1 MPILP
6 DQVTASLNGIVFGG
20 VDQFGVDW
28 SLQEL
33 DGWSATSSTTRA
45 TQRARRSGSLLGTPF
60 ATGRSV
66 SLSGRIFAPTAD
78 LLSDAIDRLNA
89 AVTLSDSKLFVTEA
103 SRTRYA
109 WMRQSDDVI
118 VKHLMPTIATY
129 SIQLIS
135 ADWRKFG
142 ADVSDRTRL
151 PSTSGGLLI
160 NTTNYAWT
168 GAPNASPSTMSFGG
182 VVQRTNLASDP
193 RATSLAIP
201 SGRLGWASRWF
212 GNGSTGT
219 NSTVQN
225 AADGPFGVTS
235 YARKTWTGM
244 SNAQDVGWQ
253 HTVNGTNAYP
263 VTAGLQYSVS
273 CWIRGSKTQPSRDG
287 NNGMVVQWYD
297 ASGTMIGTGA
307 FGASDKA
314 ITAGE
319 WVRYSVTA
327 TAPAGA
333 AFMAP
338 YNQVYLSASA
348 WAVGDTLDGTALL
361 VEQSSTVGSYFDGFF
376 ASFGGLTVAAVG
388 GLVINAVTVTG
399 QVSLTNPGNDTGP
412 LRLRIDGP
420 CTGPVVTHVG
430 TGDRLVFSS
439 SLVLAAGEWLDIDM
453 EKRQVYANG
462 QSSRAGYITSR
473 GWFGFD
479 PGPNT
484 FAFTAAQYDAAS
496 QLTVAGTPAWR

>member
-20 VDQFGVDW
+20 IDQYGVDW
-28 SLQEL
+28 SLQAL

-89 AVTLSDSKLFVTEA
+89 AVTLSDSQLFVTEA

-109 WMRQSDDVI
+109 WLRQSDDVI
-118 VKHLMPTIATY
+118 TKHLMPTIATY
-129 SIQLIS
+129 SIQLIG

-142 ADVSDRTRL
+142 ADVSNRTRL
-151 PSTSGGLLI
+151 PSTTGGLII
-160 NTTNYAWT
+160 NSAGPATADY
-168 GAPNASPSTMSFGG
+168 ASPDQAQAAAMSAGL
-182 VVQRTNLASDP
+182 RISPTSDP
-193 RATSLAIP
+193 AYYDL
-201 SGRLGWASRWF
+201 
-212 GNGSTGT
+212 
-219 NSTVQN
+219 QN
-225 AADGPFGVTS
+225 ADGTP
-235 YARKTWTGM
+235 A
-244 SNAQDVGWQ
+244 
-253 HTVNGTNAYP
+253 
-263 VTAGLQYSVS
+263 
-273 CWIRGSKTQPSRDG
+273 
-287 NNGMVVQWYD
+287 
-297 ASGTMIGTGA
+297 
-307 FGASDKA
+307 
-314 ITAGE
+314 
-319 WVRYSVTA
+319 TA
-327 TAPAGA
+327 T
-333 AFMAP
+333 
-338 YNQVYLSASA
+338 YL
-348 WAVGDTLDGTALL
+348 AVPTTA
-361 VEQSSTVGSYFDGFF
+361 T
-376 ASFGGLTVAAVG
+376 
-388 GLVINAVTVTG
+388 GLVISPAGLTIDAVTVTG

-484 FAFTAAQYDAAS
+484 FAFTAAQYNAAS